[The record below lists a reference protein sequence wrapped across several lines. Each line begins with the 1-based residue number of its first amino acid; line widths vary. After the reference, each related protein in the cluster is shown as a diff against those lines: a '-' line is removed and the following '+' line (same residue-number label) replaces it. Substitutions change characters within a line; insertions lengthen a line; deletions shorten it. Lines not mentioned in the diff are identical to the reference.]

1 MEPDRLLITTQELM
15 AVRGQPDVVVI
26 DVRYSLDG
34 RDEGYDLFAAGHIPG
49 AVYLHWLDDWSD
61 PDDPVEGQLAGP
73 ERFAEAMR
81 RAGVDD
87 ASSRGALGL
96 ALIGVVNIPSAS
108 AAAASSASSAEG
120 RGSAR
125 SDVGVELKGV
135 RWSRKASMAGID
147 SEG

>member
-1 MEPDRLLITTQELM
+1 MLAIDRVSESVTSSGVVAFASN
-15 AVRGQPDVVVI
+15 AVAPPPPPSSPR
-26 DVRYSLDG
+26 
-34 RDEGYDLFAAGHIPG
+34 LFADDERNGVAAGDSVVG
-49 AVYLHWLDDWSD
+49 VFG
-61 PDDPVEGQLAGP
+61 VLAG
-73 ERFAEAMR
+73 R

-96 ALIGVVNIPSAS
+96 VLIGVVNIPSAS

-135 RWSRKASMAGID
+135 RWSRKASMAGND

>member
-1 MEPDRLLITTQELM
+1 MLAIDRVSESVTSSGVVAFASN
-15 AVRGQPDVVVI
+15 AVAPPPPPTSPR
-26 DVRYSLDG
+26 
-34 RDEGYDLFAAGHIPG
+34 LFADDERNGVAAGDSVVG
-49 AVYLHWLDDWSD
+49 VFG
-61 PDDPVEGQLAGP
+61 VLAG
-73 ERFAEAMR
+73 R

-87 ASSRGALGL
+87 ASSCGALGL
-96 ALIGVVNIPSAS
+96 VLIGVGVVNIPSAS

-135 RWSRKASMAGID
+135 RWSRKASMAGND

>member
-1 MEPDRLLITTQELM
+1 MLAIDRVSESVTSSGVVAFASN
-15 AVRGQPDVVVI
+15 AVAPPPPPSSPR
-26 DVRYSLDG
+26 
-34 RDEGYDLFAAGHIPG
+34 LFADDERNGVAAGDSVVG
-49 AVYLHWLDDWSD
+49 VFG
-61 PDDPVEGQLAGP
+61 VLAG
-73 ERFAEAMR
+73 R

-87 ASSRGALGL
+87 ASSCGALGL
-96 ALIGVVNIPSAS
+96 VLIGVVNIPSAS

-135 RWSRKASMAGID
+135 RWSRKASMAGND